1 MLDAAL
7 PAADVPL
14 ETGTHYAPANAGSVA
29 HGNIRI
35 RHAEDPLLHEVEH
48 FLVKRR
54 LETIGHMARKRLV
67 QTHRLLADTRVERH
81 RALDR
86 GFRGLGSAH
95 NLHQGNDM
103 RRVERVTHDT
113 ALRALS
119 T

>member
-35 RHAEDPLLHEVEH
+35 RHAENPLLHEVEH

-54 LETIGHMARKRLV
+54 LEAVGHMARKRFV
-67 QTHRLLADTRVERH
+67 QTHRLLANTRVERH

-86 GFRGLGSAH
+86 GFRSLGSAH
-95 NLHQGNDM
+95 KLPQGDDM
-103 RRVERVTHDT
+103 RGVARG
-113 ALRALS
+113 
-119 T
+119 